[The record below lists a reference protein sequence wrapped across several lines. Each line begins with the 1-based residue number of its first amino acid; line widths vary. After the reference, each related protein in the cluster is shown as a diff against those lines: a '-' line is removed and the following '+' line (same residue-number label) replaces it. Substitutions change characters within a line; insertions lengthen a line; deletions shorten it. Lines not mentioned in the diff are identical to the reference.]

1 MWSDSSSY
9 GTASVEETGQKQ
21 GSVWIYIFL
30 SAAAPCV
37 LPLYSMIHIQRLRCQ
52 LFLLTTGPEMKALYH
67 RSSEIWHIGLV
78 SISFPIFYFYPSFS
92 CTSRLAKFQSV
103 EVLKGCCVVVFML
116 ADSISSLTLAAVD
129 ISSQSGKRHRDLIER
144 PNSKEKCEKYEGL
157 GILSLLLHCLLI

>member
-1 MWSDSSSY
+1 MPMWSDSSSY

-103 EVLKGCCVVVFML
+103 EVFKGLLRGSLYVGGLHFFTNVSCC
-116 ADSISSLTLAAVD
+116 
-129 ISSQSGKRHRDLIER
+129 
-144 PNSKEKCEKYEGL
+144 
-157 GILSLLLHCLLI
+157 